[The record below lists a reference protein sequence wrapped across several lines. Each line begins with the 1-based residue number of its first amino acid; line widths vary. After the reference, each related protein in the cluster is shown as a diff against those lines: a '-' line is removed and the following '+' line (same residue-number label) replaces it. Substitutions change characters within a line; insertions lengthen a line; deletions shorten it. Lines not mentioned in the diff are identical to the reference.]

1 MKFQLTILL
10 AILLS
15 LNGCS
20 FAPKKPKAPTYAGV
34 VLAEERV
41 RTTTKSVEKTQVSVD
56 KARTNLNI
64 IENKT
69 LSALEIAKQIE
80 KLSSE

>member
-1 MKFQLTILL
+1 
-10 AILLS
+10 
-15 LNGCS
+15 
-20 FAPKKPKAPTYAGV
+20 
-34 VLAEERV
+34 LAEERV